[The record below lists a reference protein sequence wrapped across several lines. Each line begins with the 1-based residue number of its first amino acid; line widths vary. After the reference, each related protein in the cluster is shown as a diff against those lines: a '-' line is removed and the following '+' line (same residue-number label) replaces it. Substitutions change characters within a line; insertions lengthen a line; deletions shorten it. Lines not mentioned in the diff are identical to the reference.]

1 MNLTS
6 LTAILAMGAS
16 PSQPGQPGQPAAP
29 WYMQMFPFI
38 LMIVVFYFI
47 LIRPQQKKTKQHQ
60 ELLKQ
65 IKAGD
70 KVVTSSGIIGTV
82 IAVKERSVSL
92 RSADTKLEVLKSAIG
107 EVTDRSG
114 DSIES

>member
-6 LTAILAMGAS
+6 LSAILALGA
-16 PSQPGQPGQPAAP
+16 PAGQPGQAAAP
-29 WYMQMFPFI
+29 WYVSMFPFI

-47 LIRPQQKKTKQHQ
+47 LIRPQQKKAKQHQ

-65 IKAGD
+65 IKSGD
-70 KVVTSSGIIGTV
+70 KIVTSSGIIGTV
-82 IAVKERSVSL
+82 VSVKDRTVTL
-92 RSADTKLEVLKSAIG
+92 RSADTKLEVLKSAIA

-114 DSIES
+114 DSTES